1 MAETFPHTP
10 QDRSGSARMS
20 TRQQATAVTP
30 GRNHR
35 RSVTTAPAPASAYPG
50 IASATHFCP
59 SRRTPKPG
67 AASTT
72 ARSACKPGPVAS
84 ALGTSTDTA
93 ASASSGTAA
102 PRRATAGNPA
112 ATKPSST
119 TAENTAKRVA
129 REAGTASPFQ
139 MPPRLARL
147 ASVPSPGS
155 ARGANALTPSA
166 FAAVWAINDDPNA
179 DAISQGSA
187 ATSAATSAA
196 AAHSL
201 RGLDPPGPSTGT
213 ATHTSA
219 TVAASNRPV
228 GVSPASA
235 IQNASSNQPVPL
247 AVRSLSIAVATHGRQ
262 P

>member
-93 ASASSGTAA
+93 ASAS
-102 PRRATAGNPA
+102 NPA

-155 ARGANALTPSA
+155 ARGANASTPSA
-166 FAAVWAINDDPNA
+166 FAAVWAVNDDPNA